1 MQGEIREKP
10 DSKGFRLPD
19 PYKFHPQLRV
29 FGAPSDVPNLVQG
42 DTPRL
47 DDVKSKRAYPGHLFK
62 LLDTGLVTPS
72 FINAS
77 DKKAQEITDKARVGA
92 DKSRKSAHARRTP
105 PNRNPPPTPAPS
117 PEQDA
122 AGYQGTPSI
131 PKRRPPSGTPPIPE
145 RRSPSKP
152 SIPKRRPPSSRSN
165 PTPNTS
171 SNKRKRKKS
180 RRRKRSKK
188 KRKSK

>member
-92 DKSRKSAHARRTP
+92 DKSRKSSHARRTP
-105 PNRNPPPTPAPS
+105 PNRRPPPTPAPS
-117 PEQDA
+117 PEQDSQETKVGILIFSVIPFTASILNPNFLA
-122 AGYQGTPSI
+122 AI
-131 PKRRPPSGTPPIPE
+131 PAPI
-145 RRSPSKP
+145 KF
-152 SIPKRRPPSSRSN
+152 
-165 PTPNTS
+165 
-171 SNKRKRKKS
+171 
-180 RRRKRSKK
+180 
-188 KRKSK
+188 